1 MSVSGNQIHTVDTGL
16 ETQCR
21 GTDVSLNSRPPGVG
35 LELSVNGITAKQ
47 AVVSSSV
54 CLVNPNLCMAR
65 KSKSEPI
72 QCPNRHRAGSR
83 FCGKHSNSTSLVDG
97 SRRSQKTS
105 PVHSAKAE
113 TAPMPASSPQIRK
126 RESAGKTIGFQPIT
140 QVAYFRDPQC
150 KTLTDTEVTRN
161 YRYYKL
167 DMYHTNSIEP
177 SSRRAVL
184 SGFIRGLAN
193 CVLHVDMITRLQRI
207 IRRNRTRIQAYNRG
221 PAALSPATMCNNN
234 EDFFSFDPL
243 TEINPRYLFT
253 YKDVDGFYYGFHI
266 HSFIELINRGSDNPY
281 NRRCIPQDVTQRA
294 RKYMMILTT
303 WERLD
308 SKIVHNAVEAGINLL
323 NQPATSKLPMKALAK
338 LKLINIFQKIDFLGY
353 QTDMDWL
360 YDKSALVLNNFI
372 KALYRTWT
380 FQLGITDELKQ
391 RILPDQTEFDNI
403 TDEAYRGTL
412 LKLNKYRMLTRIL
425 DILDKMLHPGLD
437 QDTQNIVAIMIIH
450 SLYYIEPRR
459 VFISNPWL
467 D

>member
-1 MSVSGNQIHTVDTGL
+1 MSVPGQ
-16 ETQCR
+16 Q
-21 GTDVSLNSRPPGVG
+21 RP
-35 LELSVNGITAKQ
+35 ITAKQ
-47 AVVSSSV
+47 AVVSSPV

-83 FCGKHSNSTSLVDG
+83 FCGKHCNSTALVDG
-97 SRRSQKTS
+97 TRRSQKTS
-105 PVHSAKAE
+105 PVQSAKAE
-113 TAPMPASSPQIRK
+113 TVLMPAPSPQIRK
-126 RESAGKTIGFQPIT
+126 RESAGKTTGFQPVT
-140 QVAYFRDPQC
+140 HLSYFRDPMC
-150 KTLTDTEVTRN
+150 NTLSDIEVMRN
-161 YRYYKL
+161 YRHYKL
-167 DMYHTNSIEP
+167 DMYRVSPVEP
-177 SSRRAVL
+177 SSRRAGL
-184 SGFIRGLAN
+184 SGFIRNLAN
-193 CVLHVDMITRLQRI
+193 CVLHVDAITKLQRI
-207 IRRNRTRIQAYNRG
+207 IRRNRDRILASNRG
-221 PAALSPATMCNNN
+221 SAAISPATMCNNT

-253 YKDVDGFYYGFHI
+253 YKDTDGFHYGFHI
-266 HSFIELINRGSDNPY
+266 HSFIELINRGSENPY
-281 NRRCIPQDVTQRA
+281 NRAIIPHLVTTRA
-294 RKYMMILTT
+294 RNYMNIITT

-308 SKIVHNAVEAGINLL
+308 SKSVYNAVEAGVNLL
-323 NQPATSKLPMKALAK
+323 KHSTASKLPMKALAK
-338 LKLINIFQKIDFLGY
+338 LKLTNVFQKIDFLGY

-380 FQLGITDELKQ
+380 FQLGITDEMKQ
-391 RILPDQTEFDNI
+391 QILPDQTEFDNI

-412 LKLNKYRMLTRIL
+412 LKLNKHRILTRIL

>member
-1 MSVSGNQIHTVDTGL
+1 MSISVSGNQM
-16 ETQCR
+16 
-21 GTDVSLNSRPPGVG
+21 P
-35 LELSVNGITAKQ
+35 ITTKQ
-47 AVVSSSV
+47 AVVSSPV
-54 CLVNPNLCMAR
+54 CIVNPNLCMAR

-83 FCGKHSNSTSLVDG
+83 FCGKHSNSTALVDG
-97 SRRSQKTS
+97 TRRSQKTS
-105 PVHSAKAE
+105 PVHSAKAHAE
-113 TAPMPASSPQIRK
+113 TAPMPAPSPQIRK
-126 RESAGKTIGFQPIT
+126 LDSAGKTTGFRPIT
-140 QVAYFRDPQC
+140 HLAYFRDPLC

-167 DMYHTNSIEP
+167 DMYHTNPIEP

-184 SGFIRGLAN
+184 SGFIRCLAN
-193 CVLHVDMITRLQRI
+193 SVLHVDAITRLQRI
-207 IRRNRTRIQAYNRG
+207 IRRNRARILAYNRG
-221 PAALSPATMCNNN
+221 PAALAPATLCNNT
-234 EDFFSFDPL
+234 EDFFSFDQL
-243 TEINPRYLFT
+243 NDINPRYLFT
-253 YKDVDGFYYGFHI
+253 YKDIDGFHYGFHI
-266 HSFIELINRGSDNPY
+266 HSFIELINRGSENPY
-281 NRRCIPQDVTQRA
+281 NRACIPQNVTLRA
-294 RKYMMILTT
+294 RKYMGILTK

-308 SKIVHNAVEAGINLL
+308 SKSVHNAVEAGVNLL
-323 NQPATSKLPMKALAK
+323 NQTSSKLPMKALAK

-380 FQLGITDELKQ
+380 FQLGIADELKQ

-412 LKLNKYRMLTRIL
+412 LKLNKHRILTRIL